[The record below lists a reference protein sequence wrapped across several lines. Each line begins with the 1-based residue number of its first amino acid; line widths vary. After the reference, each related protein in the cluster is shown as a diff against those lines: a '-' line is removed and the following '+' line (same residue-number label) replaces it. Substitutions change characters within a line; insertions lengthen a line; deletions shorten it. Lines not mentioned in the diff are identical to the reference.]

1 MKNIRKLFKL
11 IDTYHPGFTLRII
24 ITNLVLGLL
33 PLINIFAPKLIIDE
47 LMGQKRISYCLGLGA
62 LVLILGFIKE
72 VTYRGL
78 NNYLTLTFE
87 DMSDKLTFKIAKK
100 SLRLPIE
107 KSDSKEIQD
116 MMAQAHYA
124 VWEMYTLYDVI
135 VLVISAVITGILSL
149 GILVR
154 LNPAIII
161 LLVILVLINKKIVTL
176 IKENELNYQGESVS
190 EVRSYRFFA
199 DFAADLRYFKD
210 VEIYDGQ
217 DLVLE
222 KADIYH
228 QNVIKTSTDYFNKNG
243 IYTGIMNVSANG
255 SIILTLIY
263 LTYKLIDKAINLAN
277 FTMYFNSLIQV
288 INATNLIQQN
298 YAKVISVNAQLEVF
312 FNFLEMEEGLLD
324 KGEITD
330 IDTDEIRIRFENVSF
345 KYPASEDYVLKDASF
360 EIGNAET
367 VALVGKNGAGKS
379 TIVKLLCKFYEP
391 TEGHIYLNDIDI
403 SKISTKRYYE
413 IISPTFQDFRLFP
426 FRISE
431 NITSKLKDDITKDDY
446 RNMDKAFNL
455 LNLSS
460 WIGRQVEKEDTFLT
474 YLFSDKSVEPSGG
487 IGQKL
492 ALARSIFH
500 EGKFFIMDEPTSALD
515 PRSEQEIFENML
527 KISKGQTS
535 LFISHRLSS
544 TKYADRIIV
553 CEDGKITENGTHE
566 ELMKENGLYKEMF
579 TTQAE
584 LYL

>member
-1 MKNIRKLFKL
+1 MKNIRKLFRL
-11 IDTYHPGFTLRII
+11 IDTYQPGFTLRVI
-24 ITNLVLGLL
+24 ITNLVLGFL

-47 LMGQKRISYCLGLGA
+47 LMGAKRISYCLGLGA

-72 VTYRGL
+72 VTYRWL

-107 KSDSKEIQD
+107 KSDSKDIQD
-116 MMAQAHYA
+116 MMEQAHYA
-124 VWEMYTLYDVI
+124 VWEMYTLYDII

-149 GILVR
+149 GILVK
-154 LNPAIII
+154 LNPAILFLLI
-161 LLVILVLINKKIVTL
+161 LLMLINKKLVRL
-176 IKENELNYQGESVS
+176 IKENELKYQKNNISDL
-190 EVRSYRFFA
+190 RSYRFFA
-199 DFAADLRYFKD
+199 NFASDLRYFKD
-210 VEIYDGQ
+210 IEIYDGQ

-222 KADIYH
+222 KADYY
-228 QNVIKTSTDYFNKNG
+228 QKEMIKSSTDYFNKNG

-263 LTYKLIDKAINLAN
+263 LTYKLIDKTISLAN

-312 FNFLEMEEGLLD
+312 FDFLEMEEGLLD
-324 KGEITD
+324 KGEI
-330 IDTDEIRIRFENVSF
+330 IDVDTSKICIRFDNVSF
-345 KYPASEDYVLKDASF
+345 KYPASEDYVLKDATF
-360 EIGNAET
+360 EIKNGET

-391 TEGHIYLNDIDI
+391 TEGNIYLNDINI
-403 SKISTKRYYE
+403 KNINTKEYYKIL
-413 IISPTFQDFRLFP
+413 SPTFQDFRLFP

-431 NITSKLKDDITKDDY
+431 NITGKLKDEISDKDY
-446 RNMDKAFNL
+446 EKMDKSFDL
-455 LNLSS
+455 LKLTS
-460 WIGRQVEKEDTFLT
+460 WIDKLVDKEDTFLT
-474 YLFSDKSVEPSGG
+474 YLFSDESVEPSGG
-487 IGQKL
+487 IGQKI
-492 ALARSIFH
+492 ALARSMYH

-515 PRSEQEIFENML
+515 PRSEEEIFENML
-527 KISKGQTS
+527 RISKGQTS

-544 TKYADRIIV
+544 TKYADKIIV
-553 CEDGKITENGTHE
+553 CDKGRISEEGSHE
-566 ELMKENGLYKEMF
+566 ELMKKNGLYKEMF
-579 TTQAE
+579 TSQAD

>member
-1 MKNIRKLFKL
+1 MKNIRKLFKE
-11 IDTYHPGFTLRII
+11 INKVHPGFTLRVI

-47 LMGQKRISYCLGLGA
+47 LMGQKRISYCLSLGA

-72 VTYRGL
+72 ITYRWL

-87 DMSDKLTFKIAKK
+87 DMSDKLTFKIAQK

-107 KSDSKEIQD
+107 KSDSKDVQD
-116 MMAQAHYA
+116 MMEQAHYA
-124 VWEMYTLYDVI
+124 VWEMYTLYDII
-135 VLVISAVITGILSL
+135 VLVISAVITGVLSL

-161 LLVILVLINKKIVTL
+161 LLVFLVLINKKIVTL
-176 IKENELNYQGESVS
+176 IKENELKYQKNNISDN
-190 EVRSYRFFA
+190 RSYRFFA

-210 VEIYDGQ
+210 IEIYDGE

-222 KADIYH
+222 KANHYQEEMIES
-228 QNVIKTSTDYFNKNG
+228 STEYFNKNG

-263 LTYKLIDKAINLAN
+263 LTYKLIDKTITLAN

-288 INATNLIQQN
+288 INASNLIQQN
-298 YAKVISVNAQLEVF
+298 YAKVISVNSELEVF
-312 FNFLEMEEGLLD
+312 WDFLEMEEGLLD
-324 KGEITD
+324 KGEITN
-330 IDTDEIRIRFENVSF
+330 IDTSKINIRFDNVSF
-345 KYPASEDYVLKDASF
+345 KYPASENYVLKDASF
-360 EIGNAET
+360 EIKNGET
-367 VALVGKNGAGKS
+367 LALVGKNGAGKS

-391 TEGHIYLNDIDI
+391 TEGAIYLNDVDI
-403 SKISTKRYYE
+403 SKISTKKYYE
-413 IISPTFQDFRLFP
+413 ILSPTFQDFRLFP

-431 NITSKLKDDITKDDY
+431 NITSKLKEDITIDDY
-446 RNMDKAFNL
+446 KDMDTAFNL
-455 LNLSS
+455 LNLSD
-460 WIGRQVEKEDTFLT
+460 WIGKLVEKEDTFLT

-487 IGQKL
+487 LGQKL

-527 KISKGQTS
+527 KISRGQSS

-553 CEDGKITENGTHE
+553 CDKGKITESGTHQ
-566 ELMKENGLYKEMF
+566 ELMKEDGLYKEMF

-584 LYL
+584 LYA

>member
-11 IDTYHPGFTLRII
+11 IDTYRPGFTLRVI

-47 LMGQKRISYCLGLGA
+47 LMGQKRIAYCLGLGA
-62 LVLILGFIKE
+62 LVLVLGFIKE
-72 VTYRGL
+72 ITNRWL

-87 DMSDKLTFKIAKK
+87 DMSDKLTFRIAQK

-107 KSDSKEIQD
+107 KSDSKDIQD

-124 VWEMYTLYDVI
+124 VWEMYTLYDI
-135 VLVISAVITGILSL
+135 IEFVISAVITGILSL

-161 LLVILVLINKKIVTL
+161 LLILLVLINKKIVNL

-190 EVRSYRFFA
+190 EIRSYRFFA

-217 DLVLE
+217 ELVLE

-228 QNVIKTSTDYFNKNG
+228 QNVIKSSTEYFNKNG

-263 LTYKLIDKAINLAN
+263 LTYKLIDKTISLAN

-298 YAKVISVNAQLEVF
+298 YAKVISVNSQLEVF
-312 FNFLEMEEGLLD
+312 FNFLDMEEGLLD

-330 IDTDEIRIRFENVSF
+330 IDTSEIRIRFDNVSF

-391 TEGHIYLNDIDI
+391 TDGHIYLNDIDI
-403 SKISTKRYYE
+403 SKISTKKYYE
-413 IISPTFQDFRLFP
+413 ILSPTFQDFRLFP

-431 NITSKLKDDITKDDY
+431 NITSKLKEDITDNEYKD
-446 RNMDKAFNL
+446 MDKAFDL
-455 LNLSS
+455 LNLSN
-460 WIGRQVEKEDTFLT
+460 WIDKQIEKEDTFLT

-553 CEDGKITENGTHE
+553 CDKGQITENGTHE
-566 ELMKENGLYKEMF
+566 DLMKEDGLYKEMF

-584 LYL
+584 LYA

>member
-11 IDTYHPGFTLRII
+11 IDTYQPGFTLRVI
-24 ITNLVLGLL
+24 ITNLVLGFL

-47 LMGQKRISYCLGLGA
+47 LMGAKRISYCLGLGA

-87 DMSDKLTFKIAKK
+87 DMSDKLTFEIAQK

-107 KSDSKEIQD
+107 KSDSKKIQD

-124 VWEMYTLYDVI
+124 VWEMYTLYDII

-190 EVRSYRFFA
+190 EVRSYRFFS

-210 VEIYDGQ
+210 IEIYDGQ

-222 KADIYH
+222 KADAYH

-243 IYTGIMNVSANG
+243 IYAGIMNVSANG

-263 LTYKLIDKAINLAN
+263 LTYKLIDKTISLAN

-330 IDTDEIRIRFENVSF
+330 INTDEIRIRFDNVSF

-360 EIGNAET
+360 EIKDEET

-391 TEGHIYLNDIDI
+391 TAGTIYLNDIDI
-403 SKISTKRYYE
+403 SKISTKKYYE
-413 IISPTFQDFRLFP
+413 LLSPTFQDFRLFP

-431 NITSKLKDDITKDDY
+431 NITSKLKEDITDEEYKSM
-446 RNMDKAFNL
+446 NKAFDL
-455 LNLSS
+455 LNLSDWTS
-460 WIGRQVEKEDTFLT
+460 RQVEKEDTFLT

-487 IGQKL
+487 IGQKI

-553 CEDGKITENGTHE
+553 CDKGKITESGTHQ
-566 ELMKENGLYKEMF
+566 ELMNEDGLYKEMF

>member
-1 MKNIRKLFKL
+1 MKNIQKLFKE
-11 IDTYHPGFTLRII
+11 IDKVHPGFSFRVI
-24 ITNLVLGLL
+24 ITNLILGFL

-47 LMGQKRISYCLGLGA
+47 LMGQKRFSYCLGLGA
-62 LVLILGFIKE
+62 LVLILSFIKE

-87 DMSDKLTFKIAKK
+87 DMSDKLTFKIAQK

-116 MMAQAHYA
+116 MMEQAHYA
-124 VWEMYTLYDVI
+124 VWEMYTLYDII

-154 LNPAIII
+154 LNPAILI
-161 LLVILVLINKKIVTL
+161 LLLLLILINKKLVKL
-176 IKENELNYQGESVS
+176 IKENELKYQENNISDL
-190 EVRSYRFFA
+190 RSYRFFSN
-199 DFAADLRYFKD
+199 FAADLRYFKD
-210 VEIYDGQ
+210 IGIYDGQ

-222 KADIYH
+222 KADYY
-228 QNVIKTSTDYFNKNG
+228 QKEMIKSSTDYFNKNG

-263 LTYKLIDKAINLAN
+263 LTYKLIDKTISLAN

-298 YAKVISVNAQLEVF
+298 YAKVISVNAQLKVF
-312 FNFLEMEEGLLD
+312 FDFLEMEEGLLD
-324 KGEITD
+324 KGHID
-330 IDTDEIRIRFENVSF
+330 HIDTSEVRIRFDNVSF
-345 KYPASEDYVLKDASF
+345 KYPASEDYVLKDATF
-360 EIGNAET
+360 EIKNGET

-391 TEGHIYLNDIDI
+391 SEGNIYLNDINIKDI
-403 SKISTKRYYE
+403 NTKEYYKIL
-413 IISPTFQDFRLFP
+413 SPTFQDFRLFP

-431 NITSKLKDDITKDDY
+431 NITGMLKDEIEDKDY
-446 RNMDKAFNL
+446 EKMDKSFDL
-455 LNLSS
+455 LKLAS
-460 WIGRQVEKEDTFLT
+460 WIDKLVDKEDTFLT
-474 YLFSDKSVEPSGG
+474 YLFSDESVEPSGG

-492 ALARSIFH
+492 ALARSMYH

-515 PRSEQEIFENML
+515 PRSEEEIFENML

-544 TKYADRIIV
+544 TKYADKIIV
-553 CEDGKITENGTHE
+553 CDKGCISEEGSHE
-566 ELMKENGLYKEMF
+566 ELMKKDGLYKEMF
-579 TTQAE
+579 TSQAD

>member
-11 IDTYHPGFTLRII
+11 IDTYHKGFTFRVIV
-24 ITNLVLGLL
+24 TNLVLGFL

-47 LMGQKRISYCLGLGA
+47 LMGAKRISFCLGLGL
-62 LVLILGFIKE
+62 LVIGFGFIKE
-72 VTYRGL
+72 VSYRWL

-87 DMSDKLTFKIAKK
+87 DMSDKLTFRIAQK

-107 KSDSKEIQD
+107 KSDSKKIQD
-116 MMAQAHYA
+116 MMEQAHYA
-124 VWEMYTLYDVI
+124 VWEMFTLYDII

-149 GILVR
+149 AILVK

-161 LLVILVLINKKIVTL
+161 LLVLLVLINKKIVTL
-176 IKENELNYQGESVS
+176 IKENELKYQENNISDM
-190 EVRSYRFFA
+190 RSYRFFA
-199 DFAADLRYFKD
+199 NFAADLRYFKD
-210 VEIYDGQ
+210 LEIYDGQ

-222 KADIYH
+222 KAEYFQQEMIDS
-228 QNVIKTSTDYFNKNG
+228 STDYFNKNG

-263 LTYKLIDKAINLAN
+263 LTYKIIDKTISLAN
-277 FTMYFNSLIQV
+277 FTMYFSSLIQV

-330 IDTDEIRIRFENVSF
+330 IDTSEIRIRFENVSF
-345 KYPASEDYVLKDASF
+345 KYPASENYVLRDASF
-360 EIGNAET
+360 EIKNGET

-391 TEGHIYLNDIDI
+391 TEGAIYLNDIDI
-403 SKISTKRYYE
+403 AKISTKKYYE
-413 IISPTFQDFRLFP
+413 ILSPTFQDFRLFP

-431 NITSKLKDDITKDDY
+431 NITSKLKEDIIEDEYKD
-446 RNMDKAFNL
+446 MDRAFDL
-455 LNLSS
+455 LNLSN
-460 WIGRQVEKEDTFLT
+460 WIGKQVEKEDTFLT

-515 PRSEQEIFENML
+515 PRSEEEIFQNML
-527 KISKGQTS
+527 KISKGQSS

-544 TKYADRIIV
+544 TRYADRIIV
-553 CEDGKITENGTHE
+553 YDKGKITENGSHE
-566 ELMKENGLYKEMF
+566 ELMKKDGLYKEMF
-579 TTQAE
+579 ESQAS
-584 LYL
+584 LYA

>member
-1 MKNIRKLFKL
+1 MKNIRKLFKE
-11 IDTYHPGFTLRII
+11 IDKIHKAFTLRVI

-47 LMGQKRISYCLGLGA
+47 LMGAKRISYCLGFGL
-62 LVLILGFIKE
+62 LLIGLGFIKE
-72 VTYRGL
+72 VTHRWL
-78 NNYLTLTFE
+78 NNYLTLTFG

-116 MMAQAHYA
+116 MMEQAHYA
-124 VWEMYTLYDVI
+124 VWEMFTLYDII

-149 GILVR
+149 GILVK

-161 LLVILVLINKKIVTL
+161 LLVLLVLINKKIVTL
-176 IKENELNYQGESVS
+176 IKENELKYQENNISDM
-190 EVRSYRFFA
+190 RSYRFFA
-199 DFAADLRYFKD
+199 NFAADLRYFKD
-210 VEIYDGQ
+210 LEIYDGQ

-222 KADIYH
+222 KAEYYQQEMIDS
-228 QNVIKTSTDYFNKNG
+228 STDYFNKNG

-263 LTYKLIDKAINLAN
+263 LTYKLIDKTISLAN
-277 FTMYFNSLIQV
+277 FTMYFSSLIQV

-330 IDTDEIRIRFENVSF
+330 FDTNEIRIRFENVSF
-345 KYPASEDYVLKDASF
+345 KYPASESYVLKDASF
-360 EIGNAET
+360 EIGNGET
-367 VALVGKNGAGKS
+367 IALVGKNGAGKS

-391 TEGHIYLNDIDI
+391 TEGAIYLNDIDI
-403 SKISTKRYYE
+403 AKISTKKYYE
-413 IISPTFQDFRLFP
+413 ILSPTFQDFRLFP

-431 NITSKLKDDITKDDY
+431 NITSKLKDDIGKDDY
-446 RNMDKAFNL
+446 KKMDTDFDL
-455 LNLSS
+455 LNLSN
-460 WIGRQVEKEDTFLT
+460 WIYKQVEKKDTFLT

-515 PRSEQEIFENML
+515 PRSEEEIFENML

-553 CEDGKITENGTHE
+553 CDDGKITENGSHE
-566 ELMKENGLYKEMF
+566 ELMKEDGLYKEMF
-579 TTQAE
+579 ESQAS
-584 LYL
+584 LYA

>member
-1 MKNIRKLFKL
+1 MKNIRKLFKE
-11 IDTYHPGFTLRII
+11 IDKIHKAFTLRVI

-47 LMGQKRISYCLGLGA
+47 LMGAKRISYCLGFGL
-62 LVLILGFIKE
+62 LLIGLGFIKE
-72 VTYRGL
+72 VTHRWL
-78 NNYLTLTFE
+78 NNYLTLTFG

-116 MMAQAHYA
+116 MMEQAHYA
-124 VWEMYTLYDVI
+124 VWEMFTLYDII

-149 GILVR
+149 GILVK
-154 LNPAIII
+154 LNPSIII
-161 LLVILVLINKKIVTL
+161 LLVLLVLINKKIVTL
-176 IKENELNYQGESVS
+176 IKENELKYQENNISDM
-190 EVRSYRFFA
+190 RSYRFFA
-199 DFAADLRYFKD
+199 NFAADLRYFKD
-210 VEIYDGQ
+210 LEIYDGQ

-222 KADIYH
+222 KAEYYQQEMIDS
-228 QNVIKTSTDYFNKNG
+228 STEYFNKNG

-263 LTYKLIDKAINLAN
+263 LTYKLIDKTISLAN
-277 FTMYFNSLIQV
+277 FTMYFSSLIQV

-330 IDTDEIRIRFENVSF
+330 FDTNEIRIRFENVSF
-345 KYPASEDYVLKDASF
+345 KYPASESYVLKDASF
-360 EIGNAET
+360 EIGNGET
-367 VALVGKNGAGKS
+367 IALVGKNGAGKS

-391 TEGHIYLNDIDI
+391 TEGAIYLNDIDI
-403 SKISTKRYYE
+403 AKISTKKYYE
-413 IISPTFQDFRLFP
+413 ILSPTFQDFRLFP

-431 NITSKLKDDITKDDY
+431 NITSKLKDDIGKDDY
-446 RNMDKAFNL
+446 KKMDTDFDL
-455 LNLSS
+455 LNLSN
-460 WIGRQVEKEDTFLT
+460 WVDKQVEKEDTFLT

-515 PRSEQEIFENML
+515 PRSEEEIFENML

-544 TKYADRIIV
+544 TRYADRIIV
-553 CEDGKITENGTHE
+553 CDKGKITENGSHE
-566 ELMKENGLYKEMF
+566 ELMKEDGLYKKMF
-579 TTQAE
+579 ESQAS
-584 LYL
+584 LYA

>member
-1 MKNIRKLFKL
+1 MKNIRKLFRL
-11 IDTYHPGFTLRII
+11 IDTYHPGFTLRVI
-24 ITNLVLGLL
+24 ITNLVLGFL

-47 LMGQKRISYCLGLGA
+47 LMGAKRISYCLGLGI
-62 LVLILGFIKE
+62 LVLVLGFIKE

-87 DMSDKLTFKIAKK
+87 DMSDKLTFKIAQK

-107 KSDSKEIQD
+107 KSDSKDVQD
-116 MMAQAHYA
+116 MMAQAHYS
-124 VWEMYTLYDVI
+124 VWEMYTLYDII

-190 EVRSYRFFA
+190 EVRSYRFFS

-222 KADIYH
+222 KADTYH

-263 LTYKLIDKAINLAN
+263 LTYKLIDKTISLAN

-330 IDTDEIRIRFENVSF
+330 VDTSEINIRFDNVSF

-360 EIGNAET
+360 EIKNGET
-367 VALVGKNGAGKS
+367 MALVGKNGAGKS

-391 TEGHIYLNDIDI
+391 TKGHIYLNDIDI
-403 SKISTKRYYE
+403 SKISTKKYYQ
-413 IISPTFQDFRLFP
+413 ILSPTFQDFRLFP

-431 NITSKLKDDITKDDY
+431 NITSKLKEDITNLEYKD
-446 RNMDKAFNL
+446 MDKAFDL
-455 LNLSS
+455 LNLSD
-460 WIGRQVEKEDTFLT
+460 WIGKLVEKEDTFLT

-553 CEDGKITENGTHE
+553 CDKGKITENGTHE
-566 ELMKENGLYKEMF
+566 ELMKEDGLYKEMF

-584 LYL
+584 LYA

>member
-11 IDTYHPGFTLRII
+11 IDTYRPGFTLRVI
-24 ITNLVLGLL
+24 ITNLILGLL

-47 LMGQKRISYCLGLGA
+47 LMGAKRISYCLGLGA

-72 VTYRGL
+72 VTDRWL

-87 DMSDKLTFKIAKK
+87 DMSDKLTFKIAQK

-107 KSDSKEIQD
+107 KSDSKDVQD

-124 VWEMYTLYDVI
+124 VWEMYTLYDII

-149 GILVR
+149 GILIR
-154 LNPAIII
+154 LNPAILI
-161 LLVILVLINKKIVTL
+161 LLALLVLINKKIVIL
-176 IKENELNYQGESVS
+176 IKDNELKYQGESVS
-190 EVRSYRFFA
+190 EIRSYRFFS

-222 KADIYH
+222 KADTYH
-228 QNVIKTSTDYFNKNG
+228 QSVIKSSTEYFNKNG

-263 LTYKLIDKAINLAN
+263 LTYKLIDKSISLAN

-298 YAKVISVNAQLEVF
+298 YAKVISVNEKLDVF
-312 FNFLEMEEGLLD
+312 FKLLEMEEGLLD

-330 IDTDEIRIRFENVSF
+330 IDTSKLRIKFDNVSF
-345 KYPASEDYVLKDASF
+345 KYPASEDYVLKDCSF
-360 EIGNAET
+360 EIKNGET
-367 VALVGKNGAGKS
+367 LALVGKNGAGKS

-391 TEGHIYLNDIDI
+391 TEGHIYLNDLDI
-403 SKISTKRYYE
+403 SKISTKKYYE
-413 IISPTFQDFRLFP
+413 ILSPTFQDFRLFP

-431 NITSKLKDDITKDDY
+431 NITSKLEEDITDNEYKD
-446 RNMDKAFNL
+446 MDKAFDL
-455 LNLSS
+455 LNLSN
-460 WIGRQVEKEDTFLT
+460 WINKLVEKEDTFLT

-487 IGQKL
+487 IGQKI

-553 CEDGKITENGTHE
+553 CDAGKITENGTHDQ
-566 ELMKENGLYKEMF
+566 LIKEDGLYKEMF

-584 LYL
+584 LYV

>member
-11 IDTYHPGFTLRII
+11 IDTYRPGFTLKVI
-24 ITNLVLGLL
+24 ITNLILGFL

-47 LMGQKRISYCLGLGA
+47 LMGAKRISYCLGLGA

-72 VTYRGL
+72 ITYRRL

-124 VWEMYTLYDVI
+124 VWEMYTLYDII

-161 LLVILVLINKKIVTL
+161 LLILLILINKKIVKL

-217 DLVLE
+217 ELVLE

-255 SIILTLIY
+255 SITLTLIY
-263 LTYKLIDKAINLAN
+263 LTYKLIDKTISLAN

-330 IDTDEIRIRFENVSF
+330 IDTDEIRIRFDNVSF

-360 EIGNAET
+360 EIKDGET

-391 TEGHIYLNDIDI
+391 SEGAIYLNDIDI
-403 SKISTKRYYE
+403 SKISTKKYYQ
-413 IISPTFQDFRLFP
+413 ILSPTFQDFRLFP

-431 NITSKLKDDITKDDY
+431 NITSKLKEDITDNEYK
-446 RNMDKAFNL
+446 NMDTAFNL
-455 LNLSS
+455 LNLSD
-460 WIGRQVEKEDTFLT
+460 WTGKLVEKEDTFLT

-553 CEDGKITENGTHE
+553 CDKGKITENGTHE
-566 ELMKENGLYKEMF
+566 VLMKENGLYKEMF

>member
-11 IDTYHPGFTLRII
+11 IDTYRPGFTLKII
-24 ITNLVLGLL
+24 ITNLVLGFL

-47 LMGQKRISYCLGLGA
+47 LMGDKRISYCIGLGA

-72 VTYRGL
+72 VTNRWL

-116 MMAQAHYA
+116 MMEQAHYA
-124 VWEMYTLYDVI
+124 VWEMYTLYDI
-135 VLVISAVITGILSL
+135 LESVISAVITGILSL

-161 LLVILVLINKKIVTL
+161 LLVLLVLINKKIVTL
-176 IKENELNYQGESVS
+176 IKENELKYQENNISDL
-190 EVRSYRFFA
+190 RSYRFFA
-199 DFAADLRYFKD
+199 NFASDLRYFKD
-210 VEIYDGQ
+210 IEIYDGQ
-217 DLVLE
+217 ELVLE
-222 KADIYH
+222 KADYY
-228 QNVIKTSTDYFNKNG
+228 QNEMIKSSTEYFNKNG

-255 SIILTLIY
+255 SIVLTLIY
-263 LTYKLIDKAINLAN
+263 LTYKLIDKTISLAN

-298 YAKVISVNAQLEVF
+298 YAKVISVNEKLDVF
-312 FNFLEMEEGLLD
+312 FKLLEMEEGLLD

-330 IDTDEIRIRFENVSF
+330 IDTSKLRIKFDNVSF
-345 KYPASEDYVLKDASF
+345 KYPASEDYVLKDCSF
-360 EIGNAET
+360 EIKNGET
-367 VALVGKNGAGKS
+367 LALVGKNGAGKS

-391 TEGHIYLNDIDI
+391 TKGYIYLNDIDI
-403 SKISTKRYYE
+403 SKISTKKYYE
-413 IISPTFQDFRLFP
+413 ILSPTFQDFRLFP

-431 NITSKLKDDITKDDY
+431 NITSKLKEDISDDEY
-446 RNMDKAFNL
+446 RDMDRAFDL
-455 LNLSS
+455 LNLSD
-460 WIGRQVEKEDTFLT
+460 WIGKQVEKEDTFLT

-487 IGQKL
+487 IGQKI

-553 CEDGKITENGTHE
+553 CDKGKITENGTHE

-579 TTQAE
+579 TTQAD

>member
-1 MKNIRKLFKL
+1 MKNIRKLFRL
-11 IDTYHPGFTLRII
+11 IDTYQPGFTLRVI
-24 ITNLVLGLL
+24 ITNLVLGFL

-47 LMGQKRISYCLGLGA
+47 LMGAKRISYCLGLGA

-72 VTYRGL
+72 VTYRWL

-107 KSDSKEIQD
+107 KSDSKDIQD
-116 MMAQAHYA
+116 MMEQAHYA
-124 VWEMYTLYDVI
+124 VWEMYTLYDII

-149 GILVR
+149 GILVK
-154 LNPAIII
+154 LNPAILFLLI
-161 LLVILVLINKKIVTL
+161 LLMLINKKLVRL
-176 IKENELNYQGESVS
+176 IKENELKYQKNNISDL
-190 EVRSYRFFA
+190 RSYRFFA
-199 DFAADLRYFKD
+199 NCASDLRYFKD
-210 VEIYDGQ
+210 IEIYDGQ

-222 KADIYH
+222 KADYY
-228 QNVIKTSTDYFNKNG
+228 QKEMIKSSTDYFNKNG

-263 LTYKLIDKAINLAN
+263 LTYKLIDKTISLAN

-324 KGEITD
+324 KGHID
-330 IDTDEIRIRFENVSF
+330 NIDTSEVRIRFDKVSF
-345 KYPASEDYVLKDASF
+345 KYPASEDYVLKDATF
-360 EIGNAET
+360 EIKNGET

-391 TEGHIYLNDIDI
+391 TEGNIYLNDINIKDI
-403 SKISTKRYYE
+403 HTKEYYKIL
-413 IISPTFQDFRLFP
+413 SPTFQDFRLFP

-431 NITSKLKDDITKDDY
+431 NITGKLKDEISDKDY
-446 RNMDKAFNL
+446 EKMDKSFDL
-455 LNLSS
+455 LKLTS
-460 WIGRQVEKEDTFLT
+460 WIDKLVDKEDTFLT
-474 YLFSDKSVEPSGG
+474 YLFSDESVEPSGG
-487 IGQKL
+487 IGQKI
-492 ALARSIFH
+492 ALARSMYH

-515 PRSEQEIFENML
+515 PRSEEEIFENML
-527 KISKGQTS
+527 RISKGQTS

-544 TKYADRIIV
+544 TKYADKIIV
-553 CEDGKITENGTHE
+553 CDKGRISEEGSHE
-566 ELMKENGLYKEMF
+566 ELMKKNGLYKEMF
-579 TTQAE
+579 TSQAD

>member
-487 IGQKL
+487 IGQKI

-553 CEDGKITENGTHE
+553 CDKGKITENGTHE
-566 ELMKENGLYKEMF
+566 ELMKEDGLYKEMF
-579 TTQAE
+579 TTQAD

>member
-11 IDTYHPGFTLRII
+11 IDTYRPGFTLKVI
-24 ITNLVLGLL
+24 ITNLVLGFL

-47 LMGQKRISYCLGLGA
+47 LMGQKRISFCLGLGL
-62 LVLILGFIKE
+62 LVIVLGFIKE
-72 VTYRGL
+72 VTYRWL

-124 VWEMYTLYDVI
+124 VWEMYTLYDI
-135 VLVISAVITGILSL
+135 IILVISAVITGILSL

-161 LLVILVLINKKIVTL
+161 LLALLVLINKKLVTL
-176 IKENELNYQGESVS
+176 IKDNELKYQGESVT
-190 EVRSYRFFA
+190 EIRSYRFFS

-222 KADIYH
+222 KADTYH
-228 QNVIKTSTDYFNKNG
+228 QNVIKSSTEYFNKNG

-263 LTYKLIDKAINLAN
+263 LTYKLIDKTISLAN

-298 YAKVISVNAQLEVF
+298 YAKVISVNEKLDVF
-312 FNFLEMEEGLLD
+312 FKLLEMEEGLLD

-330 IDTDEIRIRFENVSF
+330 IDTSKLRIKFDNVSF
-345 KYPASEDYVLKDASF
+345 KYPASEDYVLKDCSF
-360 EIGNAET
+360 EIKNGET
-367 VALVGKNGAGKS
+367 LALVGKNGAGKS

-403 SKISTKRYYE
+403 SKISTKKYYQ
-413 IISPTFQDFRLFP
+413 ILSPTFQDFRLFP

-431 NITSKLKDDITKDDY
+431 NITSKLKEDISDDEY
-446 RNMDKAFNL
+446 RDMDRAFDI
-455 LNLSS
+455 LNLSD
-460 WIGRQVEKEDTFLT
+460 WIGKQVEKEDTFLT

-487 IGQKL
+487 IGQKI

-553 CEDGKITENGTHE
+553 CDKGKITENGTHE
-566 ELMKENGLYKEMF
+566 ELMKEDGLYKEMF

-584 LYL
+584 LYV

>member
-11 IDTYHPGFTLRII
+11 IDTYQPGFTLRVI
-24 ITNLVLGLL
+24 ITNLVLGFL

-47 LMGQKRISYCLGLGA
+47 LMGAKRISYCLGLGA

-72 VTYRGL
+72 ITYRRL

-107 KSDSKEIQD
+107 KSDSKDIQD

-124 VWEMYTLYDVI
+124 VWEMYTLYDII

-161 LLVILVLINKKIVTL
+161 LLILLVLINKKIVKL

-190 EVRSYRFFA
+190 EVRAYRFFS

-217 DLVLE
+217 ELVLE

-228 QNVIKTSTDYFNKNG
+228 QNVIKTSTDYFDKNG

-263 LTYKLIDKAINLAN
+263 LTYKLIDKTISLAN

-324 KGEITD
+324 KGEITN
-330 IDTDEIRIRFENVSF
+330 IDTSEIRIRFDNVSF

-360 EIGNAET
+360 EIKDGET

-391 TEGHIYLNDIDI
+391 SEGAIYLNDIDI
-403 SKISTKRYYE
+403 SKISTKKYYE
-413 IISPTFQDFRLFP
+413 ILSPTFQDFRLFP

-431 NITSKLKDDITKDDY
+431 NITSKLKEDITDNEYK
-446 RNMDKAFNL
+446 NMDTAFNL
-455 LNLSS
+455 LNLSD
-460 WIGRQVEKEDTFLT
+460 WTGKLVEKEDTFLT

-487 IGQKL
+487 IGQKI

-553 CEDGKITENGTHE
+553 CDNGKITENGTHE

-584 LYL
+584 LYV

>member
-1 MKNIRKLFKL
+1 MKNIRKLFRL
-11 IDTYHPGFTLRII
+11 IDTYQPGFTLRVI
-24 ITNLVLGLL
+24 ITNLVLGFL

-47 LMGQKRISYCLGLGA
+47 LMGAKRISYCLGLGA

-72 VTYRGL
+72 VTYRWL

-107 KSDSKEIQD
+107 KSDSKDIQD
-116 MMAQAHYA
+116 MMEQAHYA
-124 VWEMYTLYDVI
+124 VWEMYTLYDII

-149 GILVR
+149 GILVK
-154 LNPAIII
+154 LNPAILFLLI
-161 LLVILVLINKKIVTL
+161 LLMLINKKLVRL
-176 IKENELNYQGESVS
+176 IKENELKYQKNNISDL
-190 EVRSYRFFA
+190 RSYRFFA
-199 DFAADLRYFKD
+199 NFASDLRYFKD
-210 VEIYDGQ
+210 IEIYDGQ

-222 KADIYH
+222 KADYY
-228 QNVIKTSTDYFNKNG
+228 QKEMIKSSTDYFNKNG

-263 LTYKLIDKAINLAN
+263 LTYKLIDKTISLAN

-324 KGEITD
+324 KGHID
-330 IDTDEIRIRFENVSF
+330 NIDTSEVRIRFDKVSF
-345 KYPASEDYVLKDASF
+345 KYPASEDYVLKDATF
-360 EIGNAET
+360 EIKNGET

-391 TEGHIYLNDIDI
+391 TEGNIYLNDINIKDI
-403 SKISTKRYYE
+403 HTKEYYKIL
-413 IISPTFQDFRLFP
+413 SPTFQDFRLFP

-431 NITSKLKDDITKDDY
+431 NITGKLKDEISDKDY
-446 RNMDKAFNL
+446 EKMDKSFDL
-455 LNLSS
+455 LKLTS
-460 WIGRQVEKEDTFLT
+460 WIDKLVDKEDTFLT
-474 YLFSDKSVEPSGG
+474 YLFSDESVEPSGG
-487 IGQKL
+487 IGQKI
-492 ALARSIFH
+492 ALARSMYH

-515 PRSEQEIFENML
+515 PRSEEEIFENML
-527 KISKGQTS
+527 RISKGQTS

-544 TKYADRIIV
+544 TKYADKIIV
-553 CEDGKITENGTHE
+553 CDKGRISEEGSHE
-566 ELMKENGLYKEMF
+566 ELMKKNGLYKEMF
-579 TTQAE
+579 TSQAD

>member
-1 MKNIRKLFKL
+1 MKNIRKLFKE
-11 IDTYHPGFTLRII
+11 IDKIHKAFTLRVI

-47 LMGQKRISYCLGLGA
+47 LMGAKRISYCLGFGL
-62 LVLILGFIKE
+62 LLIGLGFIKE
-72 VTYRGL
+72 VTHRWL
-78 NNYLTLTFE
+78 NNYLTLTFG

-116 MMAQAHYA
+116 MMEQAHYA
-124 VWEMYTLYDVI
+124 VWEMFTLYDII

-149 GILVR
+149 GILVK

-161 LLVILVLINKKIVTL
+161 LLVLLVLINKKIVTL
-176 IKENELNYQGESVS
+176 IKENELKYQENNISDM
-190 EVRSYRFFA
+190 RSYRFFA
-199 DFAADLRYFKD
+199 NFAADLRYFKD
-210 VEIYDGQ
+210 LKIYDGQ

-222 KADIYH
+222 KAEYYQQEMIDS
-228 QNVIKTSTDYFNKNG
+228 STDYFNKNG

-263 LTYKLIDKAINLAN
+263 LTYKLIDKTISLAN
-277 FTMYFNSLIQV
+277 FTMYFSSLIQV

-330 IDTDEIRIRFENVSF
+330 FDTNEIRIRFENVSF
-345 KYPASEDYVLKDASF
+345 KYPASESYVLKDASF
-360 EIGNAET
+360 EIGNGET
-367 VALVGKNGAGKS
+367 IALVGKNGAGKS

-391 TEGHIYLNDIDI
+391 TEGAIYLNDIDI
-403 SKISTKRYYE
+403 AKISTKKYYE
-413 IISPTFQDFRLFP
+413 ILSPTFQDFRLFP

-431 NITSKLKDDITKDDY
+431 NITSKLKDDIGKDDY
-446 RNMDKAFNL
+446 KKMDTDFDL
-455 LNLSS
+455 LNLAN
-460 WIGRQVEKEDTFLT
+460 WIYKQVEKEDTFLT

-515 PRSEQEIFENML
+515 PRSEEEIFENML

-553 CEDGKITENGTHE
+553 CDDGKITENGSHE
-566 ELMKENGLYKEMF
+566 ELMKEDGLYKEMF
-579 TTQAE
+579 ESQAS
-584 LYL
+584 LYA

>member
-72 VTYRGL
+72 VTFRGL

-487 IGQKL
+487 IGQKI

-553 CEDGKITENGTHE
+553 CEDGKITENGTHD
-566 ELMKENGLYKEMF
+566 ELMKEDGLYKEMF

-584 LYL
+584 LYA

>member
-11 IDTYHPGFTLRII
+11 IDTYHKGFTFRVIV
-24 ITNLVLGLL
+24 TNLVLGFL

-47 LMGQKRISYCLGLGA
+47 LMGTKRISFCLGLGL
-62 LVLILGFIKE
+62 LVIGFGFIKE
-72 VTYRGL
+72 VSYRWL
-78 NNYLTLTFE
+78 NNYLTLTFG
-87 DMSDKLTFKIAKK
+87 DMSDKLTFRIAQK

-107 KSDSKEIQD
+107 KSDSKDVQD
-116 MMAQAHYA
+116 MMEQAHYA
-124 VWEMYTLYDVI
+124 VWEMYTLYDII

-149 GILVR
+149 SILVK

-161 LLVILVLINKKIVTL
+161 LLVLLVLINKKIVTL
-176 IKENELNYQGESVS
+176 IKENELKYQENNISDL
-190 EVRSYRFFA
+190 RSYRFFA
-199 DFAADLRYFKD
+199 NFAADLRYFKD
-210 VEIYDGQ
+210 LEIYDGQ

-222 KADIYH
+222 KAEYYQQEMIDS
-228 QNVIKTSTDYFNKNG
+228 STDYFNKNG

-263 LTYKLIDKAINLAN
+263 LTYKLIDKTISLAN
-277 FTMYFNSLIQV
+277 FTMYFSSLIQV

-330 IDTDEIRIRFENVSF
+330 IDTSEIRIRFENVSF
-345 KYPASEDYVLKDASF
+345 KYPASENYVLRDASF
-360 EIGNAET
+360 EIKNGET

-391 TEGHIYLNDIDI
+391 TEGAIYLNDIDI
-403 SKISTKRYYE
+403 AKISTKKYYE
-413 IISPTFQDFRLFP
+413 ILSPTFQDFRLFP

-431 NITSKLKDDITKDDY
+431 NITSKLKEDIIEDEYKD
-446 RNMDKAFNL
+446 MDRAFDL
-455 LNLSS
+455 LNLSN
-460 WIGRQVEKEDTFLT
+460 WIGKQVEKEDTFLT

-515 PRSEQEIFENML
+515 PRSEEEIFQNML
-527 KISKGQTS
+527 KISKGQSS

-544 TKYADRIIV
+544 TRYADRIIV
-553 CEDGKITENGTHE
+553 CDKGKITENGSHE
-566 ELMKENGLYKEMF
+566 ELMKEDGLYKEMF
-579 TTQAE
+579 ESQAS
-584 LYL
+584 LYA

>member
-263 LTYKLIDKAINLAN
+263 LTYKLIDKTISLAN

-553 CEDGKITENGTHE
+553 CDKGKISENGTHQ
-566 ELMKENGLYKEMF
+566 ELMKEDGLYKEMF

-584 LYL
+584 LYA

>member
-1 MKNIRKLFKL
+1 MKNIRKLFKE
-11 IDTYHPGFTLRII
+11 IDKIHKAFTLRVI

-47 LMGQKRISYCLGLGA
+47 LMGAKRISYCLGFGL
-62 LVLILGFIKE
+62 LLIGLGFIKE
-72 VTYRGL
+72 VTHRWL
-78 NNYLTLTFE
+78 NNYLTLTFG

-116 MMAQAHYA
+116 MMEQAHYA
-124 VWEMYTLYDVI
+124 VWEMFTLYDII

-149 GILVR
+149 GILVK

-161 LLVILVLINKKIVTL
+161 LLVLLVLINKKIVTL
-176 IKENELNYQGESVS
+176 IKENELKYQENNISDM
-190 EVRSYRFFA
+190 RSYRFFA
-199 DFAADLRYFKD
+199 NFAADLRYFKD
-210 VEIYDGQ
+210 LEIYDGQ

-222 KADIYH
+222 KAEYYQQEMIDS
-228 QNVIKTSTDYFNKNG
+228 STDYYNKNG

-263 LTYKLIDKAINLAN
+263 LTYKLIDKTISLAN
-277 FTMYFNSLIQV
+277 FTMYFSSLIQV

-330 IDTDEIRIRFENVSF
+330 FDTNEIRIRFENVSF
-345 KYPASEDYVLKDASF
+345 KYPASESYVLKDASF
-360 EIGNAET
+360 EIGNGET
-367 VALVGKNGAGKS
+367 IALVGKNGAGKS

-391 TEGHIYLNDIDI
+391 TEGAIYLNDIDI
-403 SKISTKRYYE
+403 AKISTKKYYE
-413 IISPTFQDFRLFP
+413 ILSPTFQDFRLFP

-431 NITSKLKDDITKDDY
+431 NITSKLKDDIGKDDY
-446 RNMDKAFNL
+446 KKMDTDFDL
-455 LNLSS
+455 LNLSN
-460 WIGRQVEKEDTFLT
+460 WVDKQVKKEDTFLT

-515 PRSEQEIFENML
+515 PRSEEEIFENML

-553 CEDGKITENGTHE
+553 CDDGKITENGSHE
-566 ELMKENGLYKEMF
+566 ELMKEDGLYKEMF
-579 TTQAE
+579 ESQAS
-584 LYL
+584 LYA

>member
-11 IDTYHPGFTLRII
+11 IDTYRPGFTLKVI
-24 ITNLVLGLL
+24 ITNLVLGFL

-47 LMGQKRISYCLGLGA
+47 LMGQKRISFCLGLGL
-62 LVLILGFIKE
+62 LVIVLGFIKE
-72 VTYRGL
+72 VTYRWL

-116 MMAQAHYA
+116 MMEQAHYA
-124 VWEMYTLYDVI
+124 VWEMYTLYDII

-149 GILVR
+149 GILVK

-161 LLVILVLINKKIVTL
+161 LLVLLVLINKKIVTL
-176 IKENELNYQGESVS
+176 IKENELKYQENNISDL
-190 EVRSYRFFA
+190 RSYRFFA
-199 DFAADLRYFKD
+199 NFASDLRYFKD
-210 VEIYDGQ
+210 IEIYDGQ
-217 DLVLE
+217 ELVLE
-222 KADIYH
+222 KADYY
-228 QNVIKTSTDYFNKNG
+228 QNEMIKSSTEYFNKNG

-263 LTYKLIDKAINLAN
+263 LTYKLIDKTISLAN

-298 YAKVISVNAQLEVF
+298 YAKVISVNEKLDVF
-312 FNFLEMEEGLLD
+312 FKLLEMEEGLLD

-330 IDTDEIRIRFENVSF
+330 IDTSKLRIKFDNVSF
-345 KYPASEDYVLKDASF
+345 KYPASEDYVLKDCSF
-360 EIGNAET
+360 EIKNGET
-367 VALVGKNGAGKS
+367 LALVGKNGAGKS

-403 SKISTKRYYE
+403 SNISTKKYYE
-413 IISPTFQDFRLFP
+413 ILSPTFQDFRLFP

-431 NITSKLKDDITKDDY
+431 NITSKLKEDINDDEY
-446 RNMDKAFNL
+446 RDMDRAFDI
-455 LNLSS
+455 LNLSD
-460 WIGRQVEKEDTFLT
+460 WIGKQVEKEDTFLT

-487 IGQKL
+487 IGQKI

-553 CEDGKITENGTHE
+553 CDKGKITENGSHDQ
-566 ELMKENGLYKEMF
+566 LMKEDGLYKEMF

-584 LYL
+584 LYV

>member
-1 MKNIRKLFKL
+1 MKNIRKLFKE
-11 IDTYHPGFTLRII
+11 IDKIHKAFTLRVI
-24 ITNLVLGLL
+24 ITNLVLGFL

-47 LMGQKRISYCLGLGA
+47 LMGAKRISYCLGIGL
-62 LVLILGFIKE
+62 LLIGLGFIKE
-72 VTYRGL
+72 VTHRWL
-78 NNYLTLTFE
+78 NDYLTLTFG

-116 MMAQAHYA
+116 MMEQAHYA
-124 VWEMYTLYDVI
+124 VWEMYTLYDII

-149 GILVR
+149 GILVK

-161 LLVILVLINKKIVTL
+161 LLVLLVLINKKIVTL
-176 IKENELNYQGESVS
+176 IKENELKYQENNISDM
-190 EVRSYRFFA
+190 RSYRFFA
-199 DFAADLRYFKD
+199 NFAADLRYFKD
-210 VEIYDGQ
+210 LEIYDGQ

-222 KADIYH
+222 KAEYYQQEMIDS
-228 QNVIKTSTDYFNKNG
+228 STEYFNKNG

-263 LTYKLIDKAINLAN
+263 LTYKLIDKTISLAN
-277 FTMYFNSLIQV
+277 FTMYFSSLIQV

-330 IDTDEIRIRFENVSF
+330 FDTNEIRIRFENVSF
-345 KYPASEDYVLKDASF
+345 KYPASESYVLKDASF
-360 EIGNAET
+360 EIGNGET
-367 VALVGKNGAGKS
+367 IALVGKNGAGKS

-391 TEGHIYLNDIDI
+391 TEGAIYLNDIDI
-403 SKISTKRYYE
+403 AKISTKKYYE
-413 IISPTFQDFRLFP
+413 ILSPTFQDFRLFP

-431 NITSKLKDDITKDDY
+431 NITSKLKDDIGKDDY
-446 RNMDKAFNL
+446 KKMDTDFDL
-455 LNLSS
+455 LNLAN
-460 WIGRQVEKEDTFLT
+460 WIYKQVEKEDTFLT

-515 PRSEQEIFENML
+515 PRSEEEIFENML

-553 CEDGKITENGTHE
+553 CDDGKITENGSHE
-566 ELMKENGLYKEMF
+566 ELMKEDGLYKEMF
-579 TTQAE
+579 ESQAS
-584 LYL
+584 LYA

>member
-1 MKNIRKLFKL
+1 MKNIRKLFKE
-11 IDTYHPGFTLRII
+11 IDKVHPGFSFRVI
-24 ITNLVLGLL
+24 ITNLILGFL

-47 LMGQKRISYCLGLGA
+47 LMGQKRFSYCLGLGA
-62 LVLILGFIKE
+62 LVLILSFIKE

-87 DMSDKLTFKIAKK
+87 DMSDKLTFKIAQK

-107 KSDSKEIQD
+107 KSDSMEIQD
-116 MMAQAHYA
+116 MMEQAHYA
-124 VWEMYTLYDVI
+124 VWEMYTLYDII

-154 LNPAIII
+154 LNPAILI
-161 LLVILVLINKKIVTL
+161 LLLLLILINKKLVKL
-176 IKENELNYQGESVS
+176 IKENELKYQENNISDL
-190 EVRSYRFFA
+190 RSYRFFA
-199 DFAADLRYFKD
+199 NFASDLRYFKD
-210 VEIYDGQ
+210 IEIYDGQ
-217 DLVLE
+217 DLVLG
-222 KADIYH
+222 KADYY
-228 QNVIKTSTDYFNKNG
+228 QKEMIKSSTDYFNKNG

-263 LTYKLIDKAINLAN
+263 LTYKLIDKTISLAN

-324 KGEITD
+324 KGHID
-330 IDTDEIRIRFENVSF
+330 NIDTSEVRIRFDKVSF
-345 KYPASEDYVLKDASF
+345 KYPASEEYVLKDASF
-360 EIGNAET
+360 EIKNGET

-391 TEGHIYLNDIDI
+391 TEGNIYLNDINIKDI
-403 SKISTKRYYE
+403 NTKEYYKIL
-413 IISPTFQDFRLFP
+413 SPTFQDFRLFP

-431 NITSKLKDDITKDDY
+431 NISGKLKDEIVDKDY
-446 RNMDKAFNL
+446 EKMDKSFNL
-455 LNLSS
+455 LKLAS
-460 WIGRQVEKEDTFLT
+460 WIDKLVDKEDTFLT
-474 YLFSDKSVEPSGG
+474 YLFSDESVEPSGG

-492 ALARSIFH
+492 ALARSMYH

-515 PRSEQEIFENML
+515 PRSEEEIFENML

-544 TKYADRIIV
+544 TKYADKIIV
-553 CEDGKITENGTHE
+553 CDKGCISEEGSHE
-566 ELMKENGLYKEMF
+566 ELMRKDGLYKEMF
-579 TTQAE
+579 TSQAD

>member
-11 IDTYHPGFTLRII
+11 IYTYRPGFTLKVI
-24 ITNLVLGLL
+24 ITNLVLGFL

-47 LMGQKRISYCLGLGA
+47 LMGQKRISFCLGLGL
-62 LVLILGFIKE
+62 LVIVLGFIKE
-72 VTYRGL
+72 VTYRWL

-116 MMAQAHYA
+116 MMEQAHYA
-124 VWEMYTLYDVI
+124 VWEMYTLYDII

-149 GILVR
+149 GILVK

-161 LLVILVLINKKIVTL
+161 LLVLLVLINKKIVTL
-176 IKENELNYQGESVS
+176 IKENEQKYQENNISDL
-190 EVRSYRFFA
+190 RSYRFFA
-199 DFAADLRYFKD
+199 NFASDLRYFKD
-210 VEIYDGQ
+210 IEIYDGQ
-217 DLVLE
+217 ELVLE
-222 KADIYH
+222 KADYY
-228 QNVIKTSTDYFNKNG
+228 QNEMIKSSTDYFNKNG

-263 LTYKLIDKAINLAN
+263 LTYKLIDKTISLAN

-298 YAKVISVNAQLEVF
+298 YAKVISVNSQLDVF

-330 IDTDEIRIRFENVSF
+330 IDTNEIRIRFENVSF
-345 KYPASEDYVLKDASF
+345 KYPASEDYVLKDCSF
-360 EIGNAET
+360 EIKNGET
-367 VALVGKNGAGKS
+367 LALVGKNGAGKS

-391 TEGHIYLNDIDI
+391 TEGHIYLNDLDI
-403 SKISTKRYYE
+403 SKISTKKYYE
-413 IISPTFQDFRLFP
+413 ILSPTFQDFRLFP

-431 NITSKLKDDITKDDY
+431 NITSKLKEDISDDEY
-446 RNMDKAFNL
+446 RDMDRAFDI
-455 LNLSS
+455 LNLSD
-460 WIGRQVEKEDTFLT
+460 WIGKQVEKEDTFLT

-487 IGQKL
+487 IGQKI

-553 CEDGKITENGTHE
+553 CDAGKITENGTHDQ
-566 ELMKENGLYKEMF
+566 LIKEDGLYKEMF

-584 LYL
+584 LYV

>member
-1 MKNIRKLFKL
+1 MKNIRKLFKE
-11 IDTYHPGFTLRII
+11 INKVHKGFTFRVI
-24 ITNLVLGLL
+24 ITNLVLGFL

-47 LMGQKRISYCLGLGA
+47 LMGQKRIAYCLGLGA

-72 VTYRGL
+72 ITYRWL

-87 DMSDKLTFKIAKK
+87 DMSDKLTFKIAQK

-107 KSDSKEIQD
+107 KSDSNDVQD
-116 MMAQAHYA
+116 MMEQAHYA
-124 VWEMYTLYDVI
+124 VWEMYTLYDII
-135 VLVISAVITGILSL
+135 VLVISAVITGVLSL

-161 LLVILVLINKKIVTL
+161 LLVFLVLINKKIVTL
-176 IKENELNYQGESVS
+176 IKENELKYQKNNISDN
-190 EVRSYRFFA
+190 RSYRFFA

-210 VEIYDGQ
+210 IEIYDGE

-222 KADIYH
+222 KANHY
-228 QNVIKTSTDYFNKNG
+228 QEEMIKSSTEYFNKNG

-263 LTYKLIDKAINLAN
+263 LTYKLIDKTISLAN

-288 INATNLIQQN
+288 INASNLIQQN
-298 YAKVISVNAQLEVF
+298 YAKVISVNSELEVF
-312 FNFLEMEEGLLD
+312 WDFLEMEEGLLD
-324 KGEITD
+324 KGEITN
-330 IDTDEIRIRFENVSF
+330 IDTSKINIRFDNVSF
-345 KYPASEDYVLKDASF
+345 KYPASENYVLKDASF
-360 EIGNAET
+360 EIKNGET
-367 VALVGKNGAGKS
+367 LALVGKNGAGKS

-391 TEGHIYLNDIDI
+391 TTGHIYLNDIDI
-403 SKISTKRYYE
+403 SKISTKKYYE
-413 IISPTFQDFRLFP
+413 ILSPTFQDFRLFP

-431 NITSKLKDDITKDDY
+431 NTTSKLKEDITKHEYEDM
-446 RNMDKAFNL
+446 NKAFDL
-455 LNLSS
+455 INLSD
-460 WIGRQVEKEDTFLT
+460 WTEKLIEKEDTFLT

-527 KISKGQTS
+527 KISRGQSS

-553 CEDGKITENGTHE
+553 CEDGKITENGTHD
-566 ELMKENGLYKEMF
+566 ELIKEDGLYKEMF
-579 TTQAE
+579 TTQAG
-584 LYL
+584 LYV

>member
-11 IDTYHPGFTLRII
+11 IDTYRPGFTLKVI
-24 ITNLVLGLL
+24 ITNLVLGFL

-47 LMGQKRISYCLGLGA
+47 LMGQKRISFCLGLGL
-62 LVLILGFIKE
+62 LVIILGFIKE
-72 VTYRGL
+72 VTYRWL

-124 VWEMYTLYDVI
+124 VREMYTLYDI
-135 VLVISAVITGILSL
+135 IILVISAVITGILSL
-149 GILVR
+149 GILIR
-154 LNPAIII
+154 LNPAILI
-161 LLVILVLINKKIVTL
+161 LLALLVLINKKLVTL
-176 IKENELNYQGESVS
+176 IKDNELKYQGESVT
-190 EVRSYRFFA
+190 EIRSYRFFS

-222 KADIYH
+222 KADTYH
-228 QNVIKTSTDYFNKNG
+228 QSVIKSSTEYFNKNG

-263 LTYKLIDKAINLAN
+263 LTYKLIDKTISLAN

-298 YAKVISVNAQLEVF
+298 YAKVISVNEKLDVF
-312 FNFLEMEEGLLD
+312 FKLLEMEEGLLD

-330 IDTDEIRIRFENVSF
+330 IDTSKLRIKFDNVSF
-345 KYPASEDYVLKDASF
+345 KYPASEDYVLKDCSF
-360 EIGNAET
+360 EIKNGET
-367 VALVGKNGAGKS
+367 LALVGKNGAGKS

-403 SKISTKRYYE
+403 SEISTKKYYE
-413 IISPTFQDFRLFP
+413 ILSPTFQDFRLFP

-431 NITSKLKDDITKDDY
+431 NITSKLKEDISDDEY
-446 RNMDKAFNL
+446 RDMDRAFDI
-455 LNLSS
+455 LNLSD
-460 WIGRQVEKEDTFLT
+460 WIGKQVEKEDTFLT

-487 IGQKL
+487 IGQKI

-553 CEDGKITENGTHE
+553 CDAGKITENGTHDQ
-566 ELMKENGLYKEMF
+566 LIKEDGLYKEMF

-584 LYL
+584 LYV

>member
-312 FNFLEMEEGLLD
+312 FNFLEMEEALLD

-446 RNMDKAFNL
+446 RNMDKAFSL

-487 IGQKL
+487 IGQKI

-553 CEDGKITENGTHE
+553 CDKGKITESGTHQ
-566 ELMKENGLYKEMF
+566 ELMKEDGLYKEMF

-584 LYL
+584 LYA

>member
-11 IDTYHPGFTLRII
+11 IDTYQPGFTLRVI
-24 ITNLVLGLL
+24 ITNLVLGFL

-47 LMGQKRISYCLGLGA
+47 LMGAKRISYCLGLGL
-62 LVLILGFIKE
+62 LVIGLGFIKE
-72 VTYRGL
+72 VTYRDL
-78 NNYLTLTFE
+78 NNYLTLVFE

-116 MMAQAHYA
+116 MMEQAHYA
-124 VWEMYTLYDVI
+124 VWEMYTLYDII
-135 VLVISAVITGILSL
+135 VLVISAVITGFLSL

-161 LLVILVLINKKIVTL
+161 LLILLVLINKKIVKL

-190 EVRSYRFFA
+190 EIRSYRFFA

-228 QNVIKTSTDYFNKNG
+228 QNVIKSSTDYFNKNG

-263 LTYKLIDKAINLAN
+263 LTYKLIDKTINLAN

-312 FNFLEMEEGLLD
+312 FNFLDMEEGLLD

-330 IDTDEIRIRFENVSF
+330 IDTSEIRIRFDNVSF

-360 EIGNAET
+360 EIKNGET
-367 VALVGKNGAGKS
+367 LALVGKNGAGKS

-391 TEGHIYLNDIDI
+391 TEGAIYLNDIDI
-403 SKISTKRYYE
+403 SKISTKKYYE
-413 IISPTFQDFRLFP
+413 ILSPTFQDFRLFP

-431 NITSKLKDDITKDDY
+431 NITSKLKENIYDDEYKK
-446 RNMDKAFNL
+446 MDKAFDL
-455 LNLSS
+455 LNLSN
-460 WIGRQVEKEDTFLT
+460 WIDKQVEKEDTFLT

-492 ALARSIFH
+492 ALTRSIFH

-527 KISKGQTS
+527 KISKAQTS

-553 CEDGKITENGTHE
+553 CDKGKITENGPHDQ
-566 ELMKENGLYKEMF
+566 LIKEDGLYKEMF

-584 LYL
+584 LYV

>member
-11 IDTYHPGFTLRII
+11 IDTYRPGFTLKVI
-24 ITNLVLGLL
+24 ITNLVLGFL

-47 LMGQKRISYCLGLGA
+47 LMGQKRISFCLGLGL
-62 LVLILGFIKE
+62 LVIVLGFIKE
-72 VTYRGL
+72 VTYRWL

-116 MMAQAHYA
+116 MMEQAHYA
-124 VWEMYTLYDVI
+124 VWEMYTLYDII

-149 GILVR
+149 GILVK

-161 LLVILVLINKKIVTL
+161 LLVLLVLINKKIVTL
-176 IKENELNYQGESVS
+176 IKENELKYQENNISDL
-190 EVRSYRFFA
+190 RSYRFFA
-199 DFAADLRYFKD
+199 NFASDLRYFKD
-210 VEIYDGQ
+210 IEIYDGQ
-217 DLVLE
+217 ELVLE
-222 KADIYH
+222 KADYY
-228 QNVIKTSTDYFNKNG
+228 QNEMIKSSTEYFNKNG

-263 LTYKLIDKAINLAN
+263 LTYKLIDKTISLAN

-298 YAKVISVNAQLEVF
+298 YAKVISVNSQLDVF

-330 IDTDEIRIRFENVSF
+330 IDTNEIRIRFENVSF
-345 KYPASEDYVLKDASF
+345 KYPASEDYVLKDCSF
-360 EIGNAET
+360 EIKNGET
-367 VALVGKNGAGKS
+367 LALVGKNGAGKS

-403 SKISTKRYYE
+403 SEISTKKYYE
-413 IISPTFQDFRLFP
+413 ILSPTFQDFRLFP
-426 FRISE
+426 FMISE
-431 NITSKLKDDITKDDY
+431 NITSKLKEDISDDEY
-446 RNMDKAFNL
+446 RDMDRAFDI
-455 LNLSS
+455 LNLSD
-460 WIGRQVEKEDTFLT
+460 WIGKQVEKEDTFLT

-487 IGQKL
+487 IGQKI

-553 CEDGKITENGTHE
+553 CDAGKITENGTHDQ
-566 ELMKENGLYKEMF
+566 LIKEDGLYKDMF

-584 LYL
+584 LYV

>member
-1 MKNIRKLFKL
+1 MKNIKKLFKL

-263 LTYKLIDKAINLAN
+263 LTYKLIDKAISLAN

-345 KYPASEDYVLKDASF
+345 KYPASEEYVLKDASF

-487 IGQKL
+487 IGQKI

-553 CEDGKITENGTHE
+553 CEDGKITENGTHD
-566 ELMKENGLYKEMF
+566 ELMKEDGLYKEMF

-584 LYL
+584 LYA

>member
-11 IDTYHPGFTLRII
+11 IDTYRPGFTLRVI
-24 ITNLVLGLL
+24 ITNLILGLL

-47 LMGQKRISYCLGLGA
+47 LMGQKRISYCLTLGA
-62 LVLILGFIKE
+62 LVLILGFFKE
-72 VTYRGL
+72 ITYRWL

-107 KSDSKEIQD
+107 KSDSKDIQD

-124 VWEMYTLYDVI
+124 VWEMYTLYDII

-161 LLVILVLINKKIVTL
+161 LLILLVLINKKIVKL

-190 EVRSYRFFA
+190 EVRSYRFFS

-217 DLVLE
+217 ELVLE
-222 KADIYH
+222 KADTYH

-263 LTYKLIDKAINLAN
+263 LTYKLIDKTISLAN

-330 IDTDEIRIRFENVSF
+330 IDTSKINIRFENVSF

-360 EIGNAET
+360 EINNGET
-367 VALVGKNGAGKS
+367 LALVGKNGAGKS

-391 TEGHIYLNDIDI
+391 TSGHIYLNDIDL
-403 SKISTKRYYE
+403 SKISTKKYYQSL
-413 IISPTFQDFRLFP
+413 SPTFQDFRLFP

-431 NITSKLKDDITKDDY
+431 NITSKLKEDITNLEYD
-446 RNMDKAFNL
+446 NMDKAFDL
-455 LNLSS
+455 LNLSDWTS
-460 WIGRQVEKEDTFLT
+460 RQV
-474 YLFSDKSVEPSGG
+474 
-487 IGQKL
+487 
-492 ALARSIFH
+492 SILRQ
-500 EGKFFIMDEPTSALD
+500 I
-515 PRSEQEIFENML
+515 
-527 KISKGQTS
+527 
-535 LFISHRLSS
+535 
-544 TKYADRIIV
+544 
-553 CEDGKITENGTHE
+553 C
-566 ELMKENGLYKEMF
+566 
-579 TTQAE
+579 
-584 LYL
+584 